1 MNVVIL
7 AAGIGSRFGD
17 VTANVPKCLLT
28 LGEKCILEMQLES
41 LLAISEVE
49 KIFVVIGHQRE
60 KISHFVFNSEYS
72 DKVELI
78 ENLNYATTNNMY
90 SLFLASNQVRGKE
103 FILCN
108 GDVAFTSKSVLRL
121 SNSNK
126 SEILVDPRKYTDDNM
141 KVIFDSNGDL
151 LDISKT
157 IKKENSNG
165 ISMDVYKFSQEDSE
179 TLFQFIE
186 REIDEGRNSNWT
198 EMALSV
204 LCAKQMINLKKVEI
218 EDDLWFEVD
227 NQSDIR
233 SAREMF
239 LRGEEFF
246 RFEYYFFDLDGTLLM
261 ENEPIVGA
269 LDLINDLQKLGKRVY
284 FLTNNSAYSD
294 IQHAE
299 RLASKGFRAMANQI
313 VSALGQSINH
323 LLASGIKEIFFLG
336 TDDAKKDLV
345 NAGIR
350 LTLDEPQVVV
360 IGNDIELSYDKIQ
373 VAIEMIHRGVPY
385 ILTHSD
391 FSRPTHSGPLPDVG
405 AWALIIKELTGK
417 SPDRVF
423 GKPDTGILKSVVE
436 ELNMTRSASLSVENS
451 VIIGDRL
458 NTDILLGYS
467 ADIYTILTLTGS
479 TKEKTFQESAL
490 KPNLTINT
498 ISNLLKI

>member
-7 AAGIGSRFGD
+7 AAGLGSRFGD

-49 KIFVVIGHQRE
+49 KIFLVIGHQKE
-60 KISHFVFNSEYS
+60 KIAHFVFNSEYS

-78 ENLNYATTNNMY
+78 ENLNFATTNNMY

-121 SNSNK
+121 SKSNR
-126 SEILVDPRKYTDDNM
+126 SEILIDSKKYTDDNM
-141 KVIFDSNGDL
+141 KVIFNLNGDL
-151 LDISKT
+151 VDISKT
-157 IKKENSNG
+157 IKKENSHG

-186 REIDEGRNSNWT
+186 REVDEGRNSNWT
-198 EMALSV
+198 EMALSI
-204 LCAKQMINLKKVEI
+204 LSAKQKIHLKKVEI
-218 EDDLWFEVD
+218 EDDPWFEID
-227 NQSDIR
+227 NQNDIR
-233 SAREMF
+233 SARDIF
-239 LRGEEFF
+239 LRIDKFYQ
-246 RFEYYFFDLDGTLLM
+246 FEYYFFDLDGTLLI

-269 LDLINDLQKLGKRVY
+269 LDLINDLQKRGKRVY

-299 RLASKGFRAMANQI
+299 RLTSKGFRAVTNQV
-313 VSALGQSINH
+313 VSALGQSIDH
-323 LLASGIKEIFFLG
+323 LLASGIKKIFFLG

-350 LTLDEPQVVV
+350 LTLDEPHMVV
-360 IGNDIELSYDKIQ
+360 IGNDTELSYNKIQ
-373 VAIEMIHRGVPY
+373 AAIEMIHRGVPY

-391 FSRPTHSGPLPDVG
+391 FSRPTHLGPLPDVG
-405 AWALIIKELTGK
+405 AWALIIRELTGK
-417 SPDRVF
+417 SPDHVF
-423 GKPDTGILKSVVE
+423 GKPDPGILESVIA
-436 ELNMTRSASLSVENS
+436 ELHMTTSAPMSVENS
-451 VIIGDRL
+451 VIVGDRL
-458 NTDILLGYS
+458 NTDILLGFS

-490 KPNLTINT
+490 KPNLTINS